1 MMNEIPFIEKLKIVY
16 EITKSNIF
24 YPIIIVFLLIISFL
38 FITTNKNNSKESKKT
53 YGSLYA
59 IAIIIIL
66 IKYADSLKTMA
77 DYMMNNLFIIFYFPN
92 IAVYLAAIII
102 TNIIMWISMF
112 KPSTKTII
120 KLINTT
126 VFSIIH
132 YVLLLILGII
142 TSKKI
147 DVFNQKA
154 LYANHNIHALIELSS
169 NIFLIWIIFL
179 IIYKIIYTYLE
190 SKKTQKI
197 YEDKPLTVEHIKGVE
212 KESNL
217 MVSLP
222 QTVTKVNAPYIVKR
236 EMSKTK
242 IVYELPKQ
250 TENTAIY
257 EQMLTLDDYKLLV
270 SLLKEQKEKGIKTIF
285 NPSIHK
291 INNEKV
297 QTEEKRNNT
306 QFNQNSSSENSLSE
320 LMKLYKNVG

>member
-1 MMNEIPFIEKLKIVY
+1 MNEISILEKLKVVY

-24 YPIIIVFLLIISFL
+24 YPIIIAFLLIVSFL

-66 IKYADSLKTMA
+66 IKYADSLKTMS
-77 DYMMNNLFIIFYFPN
+77 DYLMNNLFIIFYFPN

-132 YVLLLILGII
+132 YILILILGII
-142 TSKKI
+142 TAKNI

-190 SKKTQKI
+190 NKKVHKI
-197 YEDKPLTVEHIKGVE
+197 YENKSLTVEHIKGVE
-212 KESNL
+212 KSQNL
-217 MVSLP
+217 SVNLP
-222 QTVTKVNAPYIVKR
+222 KTVTKVNAPYIVKR
-236 EMSKTK
+236 EMSKTR

-250 TENTAIY
+250 TENIAVY
-257 EQMLTLDDYKLLV
+257 EQMLTLEDYKLLV
-270 SLLKEQKEKGIKTIF
+270 SLLKEQKEKGVKTIF
-285 NPSIHK
+285 NQTNRK
-291 INNEKV
+291 INNEEIETK
-297 QTEEKRNNT
+297 QEEKKTKLDQKLKN
-306 QFNQNSSSENSLSE
+306 ENSLSE
-320 LMKLYKNVG
+320 LMKLYKSVG